1 MSITSPMN
9 KPEEAVKDLSISIN
23 LVENTF
29 KSIDIDEYEA
39 EMFYK
44 GLSDAKSFVATLNWL
59 IKRHN
64 V

>member
-1 MSITSPMN
+1 MSIMSPLN
-9 KPEEAVKDLSISIN
+9 NPEEAVKDLSISIN
-23 LVENTF
+23 QVENTF
-29 KSIDIDEYEA
+29 KSIDVDEYEA

-59 IKRHN
+59 IKRHS